1 MTSRCCSTNRSN
13 GLSESAP
20 LGQERAND
28 LARTMD
34 SMLKP
39 LGAFTRFMQDDC
51 IRISNDATERTL
63 RGISVGRKSWLFSGS
78 DRDSER
84 AATMFTRIQ
93 GAKLNNTDPQAWLA
107 EHLGRIAHH
116 KIADLVTWN

>member
-1 MTSRCCSTNRSN
+1 
-13 GLSESAP
+13 
-20 LGQERAND
+20 
-28 LARTMD
+28 MD

-84 AATMFTRIQ
+84 VATMFTRIQ